1 MKISS
6 IIDAKEK
13 RVAITPE
20 TVKKYI
26 GLGFEVVLPK
36 DIGASAGFSDDEY
49 VSAGAE
55 IKKSSIKDA
64 DFYVCVKPDLSKKFD
79 IKSGAHFIALLS
91 PFKNENILEKIA
103 KS

>member
-26 GLGFEVVLPK
+26 KLGLQVVLPK
-36 DIGASAGFSDDEY
+36 NIGANAGFADSEY
-49 VSAGAE
+49 ISAGAE
-55 IKKSSIKDA
+55 IKKSPIKDA
-64 DFYVCVKPDLSKKFD
+64 DFYVCVKPD
-79 IKSGAHFIALLS
+79 
-91 PFKNENILEKIA
+91 
-103 KS
+103 